1 MTRQW
6 YTARERCTSESQCGM
21 GMSKSVEGNSPGALP
36 EFGWWP
42 TKIGKVIYRWTE
54 PSLEPYISFI
64 FILVVLPY
72 GAAFITKLL
81 ILCDSVKIIFAF
93 MNSHV
98 VLPCK
103 AQETNQTL
111 FVRCYIFSFS
121 ICNGLVRFPLNCWY
135 KSFDPEGKVIVETV
149 FIIDTTFLFFFLP

>member
-1 MTRQW
+1 MRAQFSFTFLKPKKPNGLYFLLYTVTRQW

-21 GMSKSVEGNSPGALP
+21 GMSKSVDWGNTPWALP

-42 TKIGKVIYRWTE
+42 AKIGKVIYRWTE

-111 FVRCYIFSFS
+111 FVRCYIFSSS
-121 ICNGLVRFPLNCWY
+121 ICNGLLRFPLNC
-135 KSFDPEGKVIVETV
+135 
-149 FIIDTTFLFFFLP
+149 